1 MNTPATIPH
10 IARALD
16 GGFAAINA
24 RLDALEKRIG
34 KPVVWPIPG
43 LRKDHMSV
51 ETRRNIAGDRQIA
64 SEGTCEVCQA
74 KPLLFDYEYR
84 KATEQEQRV
93 YRCFT
98 MCPNG
103 HLGEF

>member
-34 KPVVWPIPG
+34 KPVVWPMG
-43 LRKDHMSV
+43 LHKDRRDHDARKSLAEDRKTQREVGCEFQGCGAKGGLWDYSF
-51 ETRRNIAGDRQIA
+51 RREPR
-64 SEGTCEVCQA
+64 
-74 KPLLFDYEYR
+74 EYR
-84 KATEQEQRV
+84 FYTL
-93 YRCFT
+93 
-98 MCPNG
+98 CPNG